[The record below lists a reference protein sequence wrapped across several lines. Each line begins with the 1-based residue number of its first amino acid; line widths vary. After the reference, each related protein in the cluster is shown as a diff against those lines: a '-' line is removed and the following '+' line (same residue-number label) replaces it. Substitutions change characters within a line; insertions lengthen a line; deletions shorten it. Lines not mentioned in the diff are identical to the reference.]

1 MCGEKVF
8 FDPRLFFDPKVF
20 DPGRPGKI
28 PGRPGPGRPGQVLSP
43 GTAAQNWFRT
53 GPVLIF
59 KAKKVGRAGPP
70 VIILG

>member
-1 MCGEKVF
+1 MCGEKN
-8 FDPRLFFDPKVF
+8 LLTPKRF
-20 DPGRPGKI
+20 SGPKKIRPG
-28 PGRPGPGRPGQVLSP
+28 PGRPGPGRTGQVLSP